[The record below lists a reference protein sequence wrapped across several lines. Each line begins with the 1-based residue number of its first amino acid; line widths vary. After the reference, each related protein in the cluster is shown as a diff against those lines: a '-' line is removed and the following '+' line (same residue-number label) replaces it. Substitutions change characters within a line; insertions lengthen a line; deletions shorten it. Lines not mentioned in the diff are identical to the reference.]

1 LAGTVV
7 QLRLREVQGSTVIGQ
22 VTRGTTLAGTNVWQ
36 QLSVDY
42 TAQQPGS
49 GTLDVR
55 VFAASLP
62 GLCFALDD
70 ASLTLGP

>member
-1 LAGTVV
+1 
-7 QLRLREVQGSTVIGQ
+7 VQGSIVIGQ
-22 VTRGTTLAGTNVWQ
+22 ATRAATLAGTNVWQ

-42 TAQQPGS
+42 ATQQPGS

-62 GLCFALDD
+62 GLCFAFDD
-70 ASLTLGP
+70 DSLTLGP